1 MAPNAFELPIAQRF
15 LLHKCV
21 AQQILF
27 HDYQLLCAHEAVW
40 DKGAEELLAP
50 SQGVRL
56 LGRDRVRQ
64 CVTEPK
70 HFNVQCA
77 TEEGGVRH
85 GCAVQ
90 RSTGEPGLCQ
100 PRPSLG
106 IALLL
111 LHFVMHFAV
120 LLVVHFAVL
129 LDVHF
134 IGLLV
139 VHFIGL
145 LVVDFDKVQVPLL
158 ESLALGL
165 ACPWHHQP
173 QQRAL

>member
-1 MAPNAFELPIAQRF
+1 MAPNAFELPFAQQF

-50 SQGVRL
+50 SQGVSL

-64 CVTEPK
+64 CATEPK

-77 TEEGGVRH
+77 TEPGRVRH
-85 GCAVQ
+85 GCAKVGW
-90 RSTGEPGLCQ
+90 RAGPMSAS
-100 PRPSLG
+100 PSLG
-106 IALLL
+106 SVLLL
-111 LHFVMHFAV
+111 LHFV
-120 LLVVHFAVL
+120 VHFAVP
-129 LDVHF
+129 
-134 IGLLV
+134 LV
-139 VHFIGL
+139 VH
-145 LVVDFDKVQVPLL
+145 FDKVQVPLL
-158 ESLALGL
+158 ENLALGL
-165 ACPWHHQP
+165 TCPWHHQP

>member
-1 MAPNAFELPIAQRF
+1 MLLSFPFAQRF

-27 HDYQLLCAHEAVW
+27 HDYQLLCVHEAVW

-50 SQGVRL
+50 SQGVSL

-64 CVTEPK
+64 CGTEPK
-70 HFNVQCA
+70 HFNVQSA

-120 LLVVHFAVL
+120 LLVVHF
-129 LDVHF
+129 
-134 IGLLV
+134 
-139 VHFIGL
+139 
-145 LVVDFDKVQVPLL
+145 DKVQVPLL